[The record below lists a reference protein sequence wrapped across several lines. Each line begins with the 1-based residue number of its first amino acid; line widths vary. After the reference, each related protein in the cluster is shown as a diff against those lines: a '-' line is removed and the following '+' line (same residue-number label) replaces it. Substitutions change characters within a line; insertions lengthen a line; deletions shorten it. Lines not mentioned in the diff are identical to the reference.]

1 MNTKTQTLKG
11 LGNFE
16 TIGTYQLPIKI
27 DGEIVEFS
35 IDYFEFPNDQRYSV
49 LFLGKI
55 TNGKNVLARINSEC
69 IWGRFGSAQCDCDWQ
84 FDEAKRRISKE
95 GKGIIIFAHDQIG
108 KGIGLRSH
116 ALINAEAA
124 QDDNKVPLYE
134 KDIWYEGFKKL
145 GFKIEYRDFR
155 DAAEILRHYG
165 IFSVKLLTNNPQKIN
180 ELKKY
185 GIKVKRESI
194 IVPLDKYNKVELMIK
209 ANKGRHLIKT
219 L

>member
-124 QDDNKVPLYE
+124 QDDNKVPFYE